1 MVDTP
6 TDATASAT
14 AMPTV
19 LIVAVH
25 AVLVNEEEPAAAPA
39 PAEMKPSDM
48 ATGEASSAAITPATS
63 ATTAGKGVLKNI
75 KTMFYVGTEVSSRVN
90 FTA

>member
-25 AVLVNEEEPAAAPA
+25 AVLVNEEEPAAA

>member
-25 AVLVNEEEPAAAPA
+25 AVLVNEEEPAAAA